1 MFSHLQSTNS
11 CGGSKSGL
19 GIKMVIDPDG
29 SKKLFIKVN
38 MPRYFQKSKAT
49 GVGES

>member
-29 SKKLFIKVN
+29 SKKTVYKGKHAKIFSEI
-38 MPRYFQKSKAT
+38 
-49 GVGES
+49 